1 NQMEQ
6 VRDELFSLLSQG
18 EIIEDRLKVATDQI
32 MRSHAEELETNAE
45 NELVEFADEE
55 LNEFDV
61 HEFRQIQDNL
71 EELTEII
78 PNLKAAELLEKQQ
91 KDFKIGFFNSKKK
104 TEEVREQ
111 KLQQFLEPL
120 LKTIDSTI
128 LWKLREKFVE
138 ILQEN
143 DIQDETLLNKAQQF
157 SFDFGE
163 AELKAHVKQ
172 GAKVNGNYI

>member
-1 NQMEQ
+1 
-6 VRDELFSLLSQG
+6 RDELFSLLSQG

-78 PNLKAAELLEKQQ
+78 PNLKAAYDEKLHLKLENTYVMTGKLRDSIGKVLKTQQ
-91 KDFKIGFFNSKKK
+91 KDFKIGFFNSKKYK
-104 TEEVREQ
+104 EEVRVQ
-111 KLQQFLEPL
+111 KQQHVLEPV
-120 LKTIDSTI
+120 LKTIDSPF
-128 LWKLREKFVE
+128 LWQLREKVVE
-138 ILQEN
+138 I
-143 DIQDETLLNKAQQF
+143 
-157 SFDFGE
+157 
-163 AELKAHVKQ
+163 
-172 GAKVNGNYI
+172 